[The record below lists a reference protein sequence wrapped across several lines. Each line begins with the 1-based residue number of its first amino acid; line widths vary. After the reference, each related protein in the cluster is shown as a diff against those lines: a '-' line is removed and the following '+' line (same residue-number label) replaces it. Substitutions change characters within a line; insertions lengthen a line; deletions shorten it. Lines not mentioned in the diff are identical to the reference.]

1 MRRIICRKI
10 SLFDS
15 LSLSPQL
22 SRAVSEIG
30 YTQATDIQAQAIPYL
45 LEGRDV
51 IGRSSTGTGKTAAFG
66 IPAVECVDG
75 GMKRPQVLVLSPTR
89 ELAMQIALEMQKF
102 AKYKEGI
109 CVATVYGGA
118 SMTDQIRILKRAN
131 IVIGTPG
138 RLMDHLRRKTLKLND
153 IKMVV
158 LDEAD
163 EMLSMGFV
171 EDIQTILM
179 QAPSER
185 QTVLFSAT
193 MPPAILSIARQF
205 LSDPQ
210 MVDVME
216 GQEVQADIEQT
227 YYYVPRAKKQ
237 EALSL
242 LLQQGGAGARWC
254 SAIQKVW
261 WMSLQQLCA
270 GRVSGLPGCTAI

>member
-1 MRRIICRKI
+1 MSQI

-158 LDEAD
+158 L
-163 EMLSMGFV
+163 
-171 EDIQTILM
+171 EDRK
-179 QAPSER
+179 S
-185 QTVLFSAT
+185 V
-193 MPPAILSIARQF
+193 
-205 LSDPQ
+205 
-210 MVDVME
+210 V
-216 GQEVQADIEQT
+216 
-227 YYYVPRAKKQ
+227 
-237 EALSL
+237 
-242 LLQQGGAGARWC
+242 
-254 SAIQKVW
+254 
-261 WMSLQQLCA
+261 
-270 GRVSGLPGCTAI
+270 